1 MVTVPQIAWCISRH
15 ISKRSAAHRDM
26 EVDGWIFW
34 FTLKY
39 RDCVL
44 SPHFSRDCSRDCTGT
59 VQGLYRDCATTA
71 KTRRTPVPSSL
82 LLAGASAQATPLP
95 LLPHVHYTDG
105 DRHGRNV
112 CVPLVPTRTFR
123 NETQLRDTAAYP
135 GCAKG
140 GARLHGRL
148 GKLRAT
154 SDRESSLTIS
164 SWPRSIGASQRH
176 ETFDW
181 YTETVTALACGH

>member
-1 MVTVPQIAWCISRH
+1 MKKKYLQLPSSQSTGTVY
-15 ISKRSAAHRDM
+15 
-26 EVDGWIFW
+26 F
-34 FTLKY
+34 
-39 RDCVL
+39 
-44 SPHFSRDCSRDCTGT
+44 PHKFQPGLYRDCTGT

-135 GCAKG
+135 GRAKG

-154 SDRESSLTIS
+154 SDRQRILTHHFVLA
-164 SWPRSIGASQRH
+164 PLNRSKSAARDFLIGTQKP
-176 ETFDW
+176 
-181 YTETVTALACGH
+181 